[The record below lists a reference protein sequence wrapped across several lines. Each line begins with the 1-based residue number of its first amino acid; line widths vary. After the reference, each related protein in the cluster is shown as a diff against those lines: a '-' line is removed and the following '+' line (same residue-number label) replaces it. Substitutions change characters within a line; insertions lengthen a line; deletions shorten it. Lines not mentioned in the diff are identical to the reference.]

1 MQSDTMRVHANK
13 RAIRALG
20 VAESFRRPDRRSVL
34 AGVVMRSDGVV
45 DGFAFGEATVE
56 GDDATDAI
64 LTLKR
69 RLRRED
75 INVLILSGCIISLYN
90 IVDVDALSSRSGLP
104 VIALTYRE
112 SGGIEGAIRHHF
124 KDGEAKVLQYRKL
137 GERLPLSLRTGYRVF
152 VRTASISEGDAKTIL
167 DSFTLQ
173 GGVPEPV
180 RVARLLARARHS
192 GR

>member
-1 MQSDTMRVHANK
+1 MKVHANK

-20 VAESFRRPDRRSVL
+20 VAESFRSPDRRSVL
-34 AGVVMRSDGVV
+34 AGVVVRSDLVI

-56 GDDATDAI
+56 GNDATESI
-64 LTLKR
+64 LRLYG

-75 INVLILSGCIISLYN
+75 INLLVLSGCIISLYN
-90 IVDVDALSSRSGLP
+90 IVDVDALASKSGVP

-112 SGGIEGAIRHHF
+112 SSGIEGAIRHHF
-124 KDGEAKVLQYRKL
+124 HDGEERIARYNKL
-137 GERLPLSLRTGYRVF
+137 GARVPIALHTGYRVYA
-152 VRTASISEGDAKTIL
+152 RLSAISVSDAGRVL

-180 RVARLLARARHS
+180 RVAKLLAHARRAALNR
-192 GR
+192 